1 MCRSLPGSENTF
13 PSTLVR
19 LALSTEGR
27 GRSRDVWL
35 LTVGEQRPLAPT
47 DQVGQLPHGPAAGS
61 SVSVPR
67 PVLSLGLAAYCCA
80 GSLRR
85 PSCCL
90 RRHEALW
97 MRAPV
102 CAPHQPEPRN
112 GACYAALLR
121 EFLGR
126 DSVRERQA
134 EVQRGRARPRG
145 HTERREPG
153 PCRTR
158 PTSPASGR
166 LSRPTDGAPA
176 FQ

>member
-1 MCRSLPGSENTF
+1 MCRSLPASANTF

-19 LALSTEGR
+19 LALSTKGR
-27 GRSRDVWL
+27 GRSRGVWL

-61 SVSVPR
+61 SVSIPR
-67 PVLSLGLAAYCCA
+67 PVLSLGLAAYCRA

-85 PSCCL
+85 PPCCL

-112 GACYAALLR
+112 GACCAALLR

-126 DSVRERQA
+126 DSVRAHQA
-134 EVQRGRARPRG
+134 EAQRGGATPRG
-145 HTERREPG
+145 HTAKREPG
-153 PCRTR
+153 PCCTR
-158 PTSPASGR
+158 PTSPAPGSPLR
-166 LSRPTDGAPA
+166 AP
-176 FQ
+176 